1 MILPEI
7 SGYVLRLF
15 GLCSA
20 EGQIGLELSYDFV
33 SLD

>member
-7 SGYVLRLF
+7 SGCVLRLF
-15 GLCSA
+15 GFCGA
-20 EGQIGLELSYDFV
+20 VGQIGLELFYDFV